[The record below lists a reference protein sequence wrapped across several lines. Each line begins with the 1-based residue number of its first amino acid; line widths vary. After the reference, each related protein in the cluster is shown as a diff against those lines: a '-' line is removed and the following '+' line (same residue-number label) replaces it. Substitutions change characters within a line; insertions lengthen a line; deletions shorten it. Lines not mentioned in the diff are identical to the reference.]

1 MSTQPSEDIDRR
13 VVEVRVDL
21 RPDSVELASHYV
33 GLEVQVE
40 FQSSAKP

>member
-1 MSTQPSEDIDRR
+1 MNPREDIDRR
-13 VVEVRVDL
+13 VIEVRVDV

-40 FQSSAKP
+40 FQPSPKP